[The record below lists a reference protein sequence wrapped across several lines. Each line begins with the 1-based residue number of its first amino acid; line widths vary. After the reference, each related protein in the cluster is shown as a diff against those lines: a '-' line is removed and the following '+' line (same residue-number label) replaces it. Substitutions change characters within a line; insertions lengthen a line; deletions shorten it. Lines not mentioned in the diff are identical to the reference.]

1 MLMELTAWGKV
12 RNSTALPPESTY
24 TAKYEMNYKAPEDL
38 LAPHIVID
46 VNAVD
51 VPWYHDATSFRY
63 VRITISDKV
72 TRHYFIE
79 DVTFNGCLLVFT
91 LSADILGDQQESIK
105 SLRPWVTRAYY
116 TGLDGAN
123 NTLYDS
129 YITMTGARQFFVQPV
144 QTRIACDYD
153 TGFYTVGIIN
163 NDDNQIGA
171 VTYYAFTGNG
181 FKQFCTQVF
190 GTGNYAGVDGS
201 QIDIATFRAIFNPM
215 QYITGVVY
223 IPQTLQ
229 EIQKAS
235 EELTSLSFGWYKIN
249 NISQCWR
256 LNVGVSGLSGY
267 VDAYKIQKHP
277 QYKNGIDNETI
288 NIDPYMQISL
298 QFPPYGNIA
307 LDTTIFMQYEFIKL
321 YNTIDPVTGMGTLEI
336 YASHGGRGEIEEGDI
351 WCGQYQSLVG
361 IDVTL
366 SQVTRDKYAIN
377 TAVTAKNAGV
387 LNAMYNQSIG
397 DIIMSAIV
405 TGQDTLEP
413 IGAAADSAYK
423 RAVDAASSLNAKNV
437 GSGWD
442 RYQNLQKARAAKEEQ
457 MNAER
462 NKAIARAA
470 SADLSGIVNGYNE
483 PVKKTYEPIDILS
496 MSNGSSLA
504 QLAQANAQD
513 VASGGKGEIMSS
525 YIRGVNN
532 SLANIAKN
540 AGSAYNPTNPTFAT
554 QAGDEYAQ
562 NPAMFSEIVE
572 NASNALSNFVQPVVD
587 YARGM
592 LKNVGRTPRVQANIA
607 AANAAGVEAIVKAQQ
622 PQVTTLNMGAQTVTA
637 YKYGARIIYSYYNV
651 IVPDYEHIGY
661 PVADFRRLREC
672 WGGFVLCSNV
682 TFIPGQFSTLLPTER
697 EYIISSLQ
705 TGVFLQD

>member
-12 RNSTALPPESTY
+12 RNSTALPPESAY
-24 TAKYEMNYKAPEDL
+24 TAKYKMDYKAPEDL

-46 VNAVD
+46 VNAVE

-79 DVTFNGCLLVFT
+79 DVTFNGCLLVFS

-116 TGLDGAN
+116 TGIDGAN

-144 QTRIACDYD
+144 QMRIACDYD

-171 VTYYAFTGNG
+171 VTYYAFTGSG
-181 FKQFCTQVF
+181 FKKFCAQVF

-235 EELTSLSFGWYKIN
+235 EELTSLSFGWYQIN

-256 LNVGVSGLSGY
+256 LNVGVNGLSGY
-267 VDAYKIQKHP
+267 VDSYKIQKHP

-336 YASHGGRGEIEEGDI
+336 YASHGGRGEIEEGDV

-397 DIIMSAIV
+397 DIIMSGIV
-405 TGQDTLEP
+405 TGQETLEP
-413 IGAAADSAYK
+413 
-423 RAVDAASSLNAKNV
+423 V
-437 GSGWD
+437 GSTISNFGQGAQIQGQNFGNAMQ
-442 RYQNLQKARAAKEEQ
+442 RY
-457 MNAER
+457 
-462 NKAIARAA
+462 NKRMA
-470 SADLSGIVNGYNE
+470 
-483 PVKKTYEPIDILS
+483 
-496 MSNGSSLA
+496 
-504 QLAQANAQD
+504 
-513 VASGGKGEIMSS
+513 
-525 YIRGVNN
+525 
-532 SLANIAKN
+532 AKN
-540 AGSAYNPTNPTFAT
+540 ANAADNAT
-554 QAGDEYAQ
+554 
-562 NPAMFSEIVE
+562 VE
-572 NASNALSNFVQPVVD
+572 NSVVKNVTNGGKVYDRTDGQYIAYTPVFNSGVDAISGAAVKIEHESTSKTSGGGVGKSFDDSEYEKNKQELLDIINSGEKASGRLGLLAWGDSQAKTAGLGDDFFSKPIQDFFSPVRDYVQSMV
-587 YARGM
+587 
-592 LKNVGRTPRVQANIA
+592 KNVGRTPRVQANIA

-651 IVPDYEHIGY
+651 IVPDYEHIGF